1 MSIETAVRET
11 LQKLRNQEKRTLRA
25 VARFGKGVQDKARES
40 FRKSIAESE
49 AELQR
54 VIEKREKGHRD

>member
-1 MSIETAVRET
+1 MDIETAVKET
-11 LQKLRNQEKRTLRA
+11 LQKLRNQEKRTLKA

-49 AELQR
+49 AELLR
-54 VIEKREKGHRD
+54 VIEKREKARRG

>member
-1 MSIETAVRET
+1 MDIETAVKET
-11 LQKLRNQEKRTLRA
+11 LQKLRNQEKRTLKA

-54 VIEKREKGHRD
+54 VIEKREKAHRD

>member
-1 MSIETAVRET
+1 MNIETAVRET
-11 LQKLRNQEKRTLRA
+11 LQKLRNQEKRTLKA

-54 VIEKREKGHRD
+54 VIEKREKAHRD

>member
-1 MSIETAVRET
+1 MDIETAVKET
-11 LQKLRNQEKRTLRA
+11 LQKLRNQEKRTLKA

-54 VIEKREKGHRD
+54 VIERREKSRRG

>member
-1 MSIETAVRET
+1 MDIETAVKET
-11 LQKLRNQEKRTLRA
+11 LQKLRNQEKRTLKA

-49 AELQR
+49 AELKR
-54 VIEKREKGHRD
+54 VIEKRENARRG

>member
-1 MSIETAVRET
+1 MNIETAVKET
-11 LQKLRNQEKRTLRA
+11 LQKLRDQEKRTLKA

-49 AELQR
+49 AELKR
-54 VIEKREKGHRD
+54 VIEKREKAHRD

>member
-1 MSIETAVRET
+1 MNIEAAVKET
-11 LQKLRNQEKRTLRA
+11 LQKLKDQEKRTLKA

-54 VIEKREKGHRD
+54 VIEKREKSRRG